1 MKTKNKN
8 TKTKTDMSSK
18 NVYEE
23 TMYYARWIALYEAI
37 NMIAEE
43 AKQRKQTFDELKL
56 SPVKI
61 KKYISSVE
69 DHIQKKLL
77 QEKLG
82 VDFYI
87 KDNNK
92 TEETYYV

>member
-92 TEETYYV
+92 TEQTYYV